1 MKQICFRRFFVLPL
15 ACLVCVFCCSCGNQ
29 DAENSGNSQ
38 KAAYT
43 PGKTNVLV
51 PEFGDSE
58 TVYAGPLTL
67 DFSNAS
73 NGYFMGI
80 LSEPGQI
87 INIQVTGP
95 DQVIYKYF
103 LDTADVHTAFPFTAG
118 DGTYIIL
125 AFENVGNDQYATLL
139 SYSLNVELKNEF
151 LPFLY
156 PNQYVNFSQDSEAI
170 RLASELS
177 SDAETDLDAL
187 TAIYHYVTENITYDD
202 EKAAT
207 VETGYL
213 PDIDDTL
220 RTRTGICFDYAALTS
235 SMLRSLSI
243 PSRLS
248 IGYSGDIRHAWID
261 VYIESIG
268 WVKNAVEFNGNEW
281 KMMDPTF
288 ASALGSGQN
297 VSDYI
302 GDGSNYVLQYVR

>member
-1 MKQICFRRFFVLPL
+1 MNQVSLRRFLILLL
-15 ACLVCVFCCSCGNQ
+15 ACLVSIFCCSCGNKNAG
-29 DAENSGNSQ
+29 DSG
-38 KAAYT
+38 KTGAYT

-51 PEFGDSE
+51 PQFGD
-58 TVYAGPLTL
+58 TDTLDAGPLSL

-73 NGYFMGI
+73 SGYFMGV
-80 LSEPGQI
+80 LSEPDTMV
-87 INIQVTGP
+87 NIQVTGP

-103 LDTADVHTAFPFTAG
+103 LDTPDVRTAFPFTAG
-118 DGTYIIL
+118 DGTYIVL

-139 SYSLNVELKNEF
+139 SYSLSVELKNEF

-156 PNQYVNFSQDSEAI
+156 PNQFVNFTQDSEAI

-177 SDAETDLDAL
+177 ADAETDLDAL
-187 TAIYHYVTENITYDD
+187 TNIYQYVTENITYDD

-220 RTRTGICFDYAALTS
+220 RTKKGICFDYAALTV

-243 PSRLS
+243 PARLS
-248 IGYSGDIRHAWID
+248 IGYSGEIRHAWID

-281 KMMDPTF
+281 EMMDPTF
-288 ASALGSGQN
+288 ASVIGNDQN
-297 VSDYI
+297 ISDYI